1 MPDIREILKER
12 GMADAEAEAMIGN
25 PAYKTILEA
34 FVADAEAGKTSLLKA
49 QEIETNLKKW
59 KTEVVDPHYLKKDQ
73 EYAQAQAKLAERTA
87 YLKSLKEQGYEVPDA
102 WLADGAPPPDPKNPP
117 VPVIPEGTYV
127 KPDALDQQG
136 RAYMSLMSMS
146 ERARD
151 LLGHGLDVEAEY
163 DDFGK
168 NKRPGEKLREYID
181 RKYDL
186 STKQREKD
194 AAKAAADKKSIEDA
208 AIERY
213 KTEHPESSSPEL
225 ARPAATKFDKFQSL
239 PEDKK
244 NSWQTEVGREAAT
257 LARQKKYES
266 LLVH

>member
-1 MPDIREILKER
+1 
-12 GMADAEAEAMIGN
+12 
-25 PAYKTILEA
+25 
-34 FVADAEAGKTSLLKA
+34 
-49 QEIETNLKKW
+49 
-59 KTEVVDPHYLKKDQ
+59 
-73 EYAQAQAKLAERTA
+73 LAERTA
-87 YLKSLKEQGYEVPDA
+87 YLKSFKEQGYDVPDA
-102 WLADGAPPPDPKNPP
+102 WLDDGAPATDPKKPQA
-117 VPVIPEGTYV
+117 PVIPEGTYV
-127 KPDALDQQG
+127 KPDALDAQG

-194 AAKAAADKKSIEDA
+194 AAKAASDRKAIEDA

-213 KTEHPESSSPEL
+213 KTEHPESSSPDL
-225 ARPAATKFDKFQSL
+225 ARPAATKFDKFKEMPDERRS
-239 PEDKK
+239 
-244 NSWQTEVGREAAT
+244 SHMTEAGREAAT
-257 LARQKKYES
+257 IARQEKYKN
-266 LLVH
+266 LLIQ